1 MEQTLLYN
9 KHSQLGAKISDF
21 AGFEM
26 PISYS
31 SVNKEHLHVRES
43 LGIFDV
49 SHMGEIFIYGKN
61 SENLLQRI
69 CSNDISKLIPGMAQ
83 YNCMTNF
90 KGGIIDDLIVY
101 KIEIDKYMLV
111 VNASNIQKD
120 LSLIHI

>member
-49 SHMGEIFIYGKN
+49 SHMGEIFIMEKT
-61 SENLLQRI
+61 LKI
-69 CSNDISKLIPGMAQ
+69 
-83 YNCMTNF
+83 F
-90 KGGIIDDLIVY
+90 Y
-101 KIEIDKYMLV
+101 KEFAVMIFQ
-111 VNASNIQKD
+111 S
-120 LSLIHI
+120 

>member
-21 AGFEM
+21 AGFQM

-49 SHMGEIFIYGKN
+49 SHMGEIFISGKT
-61 SENLLQRI
+61 LKI
-69 CSNDISKLIPGMAQ
+69 
-83 YNCMTNF
+83 F
-90 KGGIIDDLIVY
+90 Y
-101 KIEIDKYMLV
+101 KEFAVMIFQ
-111 VNASNIQKD
+111 S
-120 LSLIHI
+120 

>member
-1 MEQTLLYN
+1 
-9 KHSQLGAKISDF
+9 
-21 AGFEM
+21 
-26 PISYS
+26 
-31 SVNKEHLHVRES
+31 
-43 LGIFDV
+43 
-49 SHMGEIFIYGKN
+49 MGEIFISGKN

-69 CSNDISKLIPGMAQ
+69 CTNDISKLIPGMAQ

-120 LSLIHI
+120 YEWFYPKIKSLMQL

>member
-49 SHMGEIFIYGKN
+49 SHMERFLFQEKTLKIF
-61 SENLLQRI
+61 
-69 CSNDISKLIPGMAQ
+69 
-83 YNCMTNF
+83 
-90 KGGIIDDLIVY
+90 Y
-101 KIEIDKYMLV
+101 KEFAVMIFQ
-111 VNASNIQKD
+111 S
-120 LSLIHI
+120 

>member
-31 SVNKEHLHVRES
+31 SVNKDHLHVRES

-49 SHMGEIFIYGKN
+49 SHMGEIFISGKN

-69 CSNDISKLIPGMAQ
+69 CSNDI
-83 YNCMTNF
+83 
-90 KGGIIDDLIVY
+90 
-101 KIEIDKYMLV
+101 
-111 VNASNIQKD
+111 
-120 LSLIHI
+120 